1 MANTKS
7 YLATEKNLKRLS
19 SLMALLAARSKT
31 SLVFVAV
38 VLMMAL
44 ATVASVSAGLDDDH
58 CVQLANCDT
67 NACGACC
74 AIAGISGNGTC
85 KVVSRSPTVVAYRFE
100 LVGGIDG
107 STVQGWAITTALLKY
122 TVF

>member
-38 VLMMAL
+38 VLMMA
-44 ATVASVSAGLDDDH
+44 SVSAGLDDDH

-74 AIAGISGNGTC
+74 AIAGISGNGIC
-85 KVVSRSPTVVAYRFE
+85 KVVSSVS
-100 LVGGIDG
+100 LHIG
-107 STVQGWAITTALLKY
+107 SN
-122 TVF
+122 